1 MKKIKDVF
9 YDLNDILV
17 ALIIVAAATLIILTN
32 IDSILNYPTVLAEE
46 MQTPAEDTPTI
57 YAENPPIQNP
67 DDGNSEQGN
76 EGTTG
81 AGIDDQNTSGAGI
94 DDQNTAGGGVSG
106 NPGTD
111 TGEVVNYSVY
121 IEPGSTGDKIADLL
135 IGVGLFQ
142 SRQEFSSAVAAAGAE
157 GKLRA
162 GNFIIPSDA
171 TPAEVVSILT
181 SQ

>member
-1 MKKIKDVF
+1 MKKIKDIF

-17 ALIIVAAATLIILTN
+17 ALIIVAAAGMVIVTH
-32 IDSILNYPTVLAEE
+32 IDSILNYPTAMAEE
-46 MQTPAEDTPTI
+46 IQSSAQKTPTI
-57 YAENPPIQNP
+57 YAENPPITDSNG
-67 DDGNSEQGN
+67 DDAVSDHDN
-76 EGTTG
+76 EETTG
-81 AGIDDQNTSGAGI
+81 AGINDQT
-94 DDQNTAGGGVSG
+94 TTGGGVSG
-106 NPGTD
+106 NPGTGAD
-111 TGEVVNYSVY
+111 EVVNYSIY

-142 SRQEFSSAVAAAGAE
+142 NRQEFNSAVTAAGAE

-181 SQ
+181 NR